1 MGLAVFIVVMQ
12 RQATAIHGLGRT
24 DERQEHQVVFQ
35 ALGFVDGHHF
45 DQLLVA
51 FQAQDLFFTDLPR
64 QRQMLGQ
71 MTDQR
76 LLAIQF
82 RGGLLQQF
90 TEVQQ
95 VGQHPLA
102 ITAGD
107 EGLRQLEVVEQATQ
121 HRQHALG
128 TPDGTVATEL
138 HHP

>member
-1 MGLAVFIVVMQ
+1 M
-12 RQATAIHGLGRT
+12 
-24 DERQEHQVVFQ
+24 
-35 ALGFVDGHHF
+35 DGHHF

-51 FQAQDLFFTDLPR
+51 FQAQDLFFTGLPR